1 MSNTKTNNKQRI
13 TRYMTFSKMPFTQIP
28 SDEEVKKLRDSLFD
42 DLEKAVQKFRDS
54 DKINY
59 RYKVIEVSH
68 NSSRIMFGYE
78 PDATAY
84 VLITPDI
91 LMPRN
96 GRDCYSATYEGFNYT
111 MEIPSERSYKMTLEE
126 WEL

>member
-1 MSNTKTNNKQRI
+1 MSKTNNQI
-13 TRYMTFSKMPFTQIP
+13 TTRYMTFSKIPLMTSP
-28 SDEEVKKLRDSLFD
+28 SDEEVKKLRKSLFN
-42 DLEKAVQKFRDS
+42 DLEQAVQKFRDS

-59 RYKVIEVSH
+59 RYKVLEVSH

-111 MEIPSERSYKMTLEE
+111 MEIPSERSYKRALEE

>member
-1 MSNTKTNNKQRI
+1 
-13 TRYMTFSKMPFTQIP
+13 MTFSKMPLMTTP
-28 SDEEVKKLRDSLFD
+28 SNEEVKGLRKSLFD
-42 DLEKAVQKFRDS
+42 DLEKAVQKFRDL
-54 DKINY
+54 DNINY

-68 NSSRIMFGYE
+68 NSSRIIYGYE

-91 LMPRN
+91 LMPKN

-111 MEIPSERSYKMTLEE
+111 MEIPSERSYKRALES
-126 WEL
+126 LGL

>member
-1 MSNTKTNNKQRI
+1 MSKTNNQI
-13 TRYMTFSKMPFTQIP
+13 TTRYMTFSKIPLMTSP
-28 SDEEVKKLRDSLFD
+28 SDEEVKKLRKSLFN
-42 DLEKAVQKFRDS
+42 DLEQAVQKFRDS

-59 RYKVIEVSH
+59 RYKVLEVSH

-111 MEIPSERSYKMTLEE
+111 MGIPSERSYKRALEE
-126 WEL
+126 FGL